1 MKHALIITVSLL
13 SLTLT
18 LTQCSQKQGNPV
30 GSQFFQRENW
40 GSENYIFQ
48 QATSDTFYH
57 TSVNTG
63 SSSSLY
69 LGQYQGSQSQILFLF
84 SNLPDSGTVDSA
96 VVTLYAQ
103 RILGSATGPATAS
116 VHAINHA
123 WEESEITW
131 ESFGEGSIGE
141 QIATMEISDEE
152 LAADNDTI
160 AISFYL
166 PPPRVQSWMD
176 SSQASE
182 NFGILLESSPPDTG
196 FFVEF
201 FSREDISDV
210 FKGPRIRI
218 YLTQDTTHE
227 TSIKYPTQDT
237 FIANTRQEPT
247 SDRLFVADG
256 IALRSMLSFNV
267 DSIPDNATI
276 NRALLTL
283 YSDTLLSFPD
293 HRESF
298 ELIVYPV
305 TDGIWPIPA
314 VPFDSTMGIGGSV
327 IEDSTVMILTP
338 FVQGW
343 TAGFTT
349 NYGLLLIGWNERN
362 DLNRR
367 AFYSTTADSHQR
379 PKLKIF
385 YTLPPS
391 SRL

>member
-1 MKHALIITVSLL
+1 MKHILIITVSLTI
-13 SLTLT
+13 LTFT
-18 LTQCSQKQGNPV
+18 LTQCSKNQGNPV
-30 GSQFFQRENW
+30 GAQFFQRESW
-40 GSENYIFQ
+40 GSENCIFQ
-48 QATSDTFYH
+48 QAASDTFYY

-69 LGQYQGSQSQILFLF
+69 LGQYQGSESRILVLF

-96 VVTLYAQ
+96 LVTLYTQ
-103 RILGSATGPATAS
+103 RTIGSATHPATAS
-116 VHAINHA
+116 VHAINRA

-141 QIATMEISDEE
+141 QIATMEISDEQP
-152 LAADNDTI
+152 AADNDTT
-160 AISFYL
+160 AIIFYL
-166 PPPRVQSWMD
+166 PPSRIQSWMD

-182 NFGILLESSPPDTG
+182 NFGILLASFPPDTG
-196 FFVEF
+196 YFIEF
-201 FSREDISDV
+201 FSRESTSDE
-210 FKGPRIRI
+210 FKGPRMTI
-218 YLTQDTTHE
+218 YITQDTTHE
-227 TSIKYPTQDT
+227 TYNVYPTQDT
-237 FIANTRQEPT
+237 FIANTRREPT
-247 SDRLFVADG
+247 SDRLFIANG

-298 ELIVYPV
+298 DVIVYPV
-305 TDGIWPIPA
+305 TDGSWPIPA
-314 VPFDSTMGIGGSV
+314 VPFDSTMGIAGSV
-327 IEDSTVMILTP
+327 IEDSSVMNLTP

-362 DLNRR
+362 DLHRR
-367 AFYSTTADSHQR
+367 AFYSIATDSHRQ